1 MGLRSFFE
9 SAVKL
14 LRVIEKPDWDSLS
27 KSIKIVVLGIAV
39 LGGVGFIIRIISSTI
54 QGNVG

>member
-14 LRVIEKPDWDSLS
+14 LRVAEKPDWDSLS
-27 KSIKIVVLGIAV
+27 KSIKIVVLGLAV
-39 LGGVGFIIRIISSTI
+39 LGGIGFIIRIISSTI
-54 QGNVG
+54 QGNVR

>member
-9 SAVKL
+9 SAGKL
-14 LRVIEKPDWDSLS
+14 LRVAEKPDWDSLS

-39 LGGVGFIIRIISSTI
+39 LGGIGFIIRIISSTI
-54 QGNVG
+54 QGNVS